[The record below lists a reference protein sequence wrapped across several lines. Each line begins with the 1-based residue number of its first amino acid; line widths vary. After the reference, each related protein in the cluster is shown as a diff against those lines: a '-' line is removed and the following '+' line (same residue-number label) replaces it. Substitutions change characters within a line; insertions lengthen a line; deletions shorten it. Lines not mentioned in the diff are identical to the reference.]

1 MYSIGLGLKLLPG
14 RYDGYR
20 KAHDESWPD
29 LLENLRSHRVSMV
42 IYRSGDR
49 LFVHATAPSEAQWL
63 ATREGPRNDEW
74 NRYMSEFLETDSG
87 GDFVFEELEMA
98 FSFGEF
104 KSGDQH
110 MGRKNPRS
118 TRLRLHRRFALR

>member
-1 MYSIGLGLKLLPG
+1 MYFIGLGLTLLPG

-42 IYRSGDR
+42 IYRSGES

-63 ATREGPRNDEW
+63 ATRVGPRNDEW
-74 NRYMSEFLETDSG
+74 NRYMSEFLVTDAD
-87 GDFVFEELEMA
+87 GDIVFEELEMA
-98 FSFGEF
+98 FSFGAF
-104 KSGDQH
+104 KSGDQAIEL
-110 MGRKNPRS
+110 KNP
-118 TRLRLHRRFALR
+118 